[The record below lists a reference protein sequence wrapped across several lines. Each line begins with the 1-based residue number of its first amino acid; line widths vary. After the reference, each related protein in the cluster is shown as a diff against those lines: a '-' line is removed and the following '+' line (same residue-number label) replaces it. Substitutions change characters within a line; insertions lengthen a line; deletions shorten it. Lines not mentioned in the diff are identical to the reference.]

1 MNLFLMT
8 SDILFLKPGQPP
20 SMYYVVR
27 LLVIVVVGYS
37 RFVIVFFLLL
47 LATNADPQKTS
58 FLYFPIIFAL
68 QSW

>member
-8 SDILFLKPGQPP
+8 SDILFLKPEQPP
-20 SMYYVVR
+20 SKYVVR

-37 RFVIVFFLLL
+37 RFVIVFFLL

>member
-20 SMYYVVR
+20 SKYVVR

-37 RFVIVFFLLL
+37 RFVIVFFLL